1 MSLLHR
7 LEPIV
12 LEWVHANCPSL
23 ETSGQTASLVQPCKD
38 PRHGHF
44 QSNAAMVAAKVL
56 KKNPRELAA
65 QLAEHCAK
73 NPSLLPPQIAGPG
86 FVNFVFK
93 PEAVAAAAAELLGD
107 ARLGI
112 PQTSQPKTIVV
123 DFSSPNVAKSMHVG
137 HIRSTILGASISELY
152 AALGHKVIRDNHLG
166 DWGTQFGI
174 ILLGYK
180 LKGQPPLDIDNAI
193 DQMEK
198 LYKETNALCDADEN
212 LRAQAREELVKLQSG
227 DPDATRLWKLFI
239 DYSRKDFEK
248 MYARLGVKFDH
259 WLGESFY
266 NPWLKEVVDELL
278 WKKIAEKSEGA
289 VVVFFPEN
297 EKMKDKPFLIQK
309 SDGASLYA
317 TTDLATVRYRVLE
330 WKSDVIVYVTDG
342 RQQLHFQQLFAT
354 CQRWGFGEVKF
365 EHAWF
370 GSILGQDRKPF
381 KTRSGET
388 VKLRDLLD
396 EAETRAAAILKE
408 KRADLDET
416 KAREL
421 ARVIGIGALKY
432 ADQLQNRNLDYIF
445 DWDKLLAFDGNTA
458 PYLINAYVRTRSIL
472 RKAEEAVTPGP
483 ILLVHALDDELS
495 RKLLDFGDVVTLAAE
510 ELRPHHICG
519 YLYDLASLYHRFFEH
534 CPVRQAETPELRASR
549 LRLCRLTGDVLARG
563 LSLLGIQTVEEM

>member
-12 LEWVHANCPSL
+12 LEWVRANCHSI
-23 ETSGQTASLVQPCKD
+23 ETGQSSALIQPCKD

-44 QSNAAMVAAKVL
+44 QSNAAMVAAKVM

-73 NPSLLPPQIAGPG
+73 SPVLEPPQVAGPG
-86 FVNFVFK
+86 FVNFVLK
-93 PEAVAAAAAELLGD
+93 PEVIVAATEELFGD
-107 ARLGI
+107 ERLGI
-112 PQTSQPKTIVV
+112 PQARQPKTVVV
-123 DFSSPNVAKSMHVG
+123 DFSGPNVAKSMHVG
-137 HIRSTILGASISELY
+137 HIRSTILGATIAELF

-180 LKGQPPLDIDNAI
+180 RNGQPQLDANDAI
-193 DQMEK
+193 GQMEK
-198 LYKETNALCDADEN
+198 LYKETNALCDTDEN

-227 DPDATRLWKLFI
+227 DPDSTELWKLFI
-239 DYSRKDFEK
+239 DYSRKDFERV
-248 MYARLGVKFDH
+248 YERLDVKFDH

-266 NPWLKEVVDELL
+266 NRWLKEVVDELL
-278 WKKIAEKSEGA
+278 EKGIAQKSEGA
-289 VVVFFPEN
+289 VVVFFPQN

-317 TTDLATVRYRVLE
+317 TTDLATVRYRVNE
-330 WKSDVIVYVTDG
+330 WKADTIVYVTDG

-354 CQRWGFGEVKF
+354 CQRWGFGNVKF
-365 EHAWF
+365 DHAWF

-396 EAETRAAAILKE
+396 EAESRAAAILKE
-408 KRADLDET
+408 KRADLDDE
-416 KAREL
+416 KAKQL
-421 ARVIGIGALKY
+421 ARIIGIGALKY

-472 RKAEEAVTPGP
+472 RKAEDAVTPGP
-483 ILLVHALDDELS
+483 ILLTHALDDELS

-519 YLYDLASLYHRFFEH
+519 YLYDLASLFHRFFEH

-563 LSLLGIQTVEEM
+563 LNLLGIQTVEEM